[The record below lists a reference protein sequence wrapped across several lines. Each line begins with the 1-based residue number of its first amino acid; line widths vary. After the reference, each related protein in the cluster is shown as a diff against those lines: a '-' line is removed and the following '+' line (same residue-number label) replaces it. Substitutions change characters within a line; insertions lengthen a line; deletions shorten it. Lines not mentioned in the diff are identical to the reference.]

1 MSSETKPENNQSP
14 ASSSG
19 APSSNASAQNKS
31 QAAATN
37 IIRQQ
42 IDQIY
47 DVDPPHKDAAS
58 GNAQTA
64 NDTPPQ
70 GSVYKRTH
78 NDRSAYSHVAKQ
90 WQQYHS
96 SWQNYYQQYYQRYY
110 LHQLGKSQPQSKS
123 IDSIEATPVTD
134 NDTGAIGSG
143 YENETSANDLREQVL
158 NKVKKQAETAKK
170 SRHFMPVITALAVI
184 LVFVFLQFNQLF
196 FAQVHAYVSPGSI
209 SAQNIVVDPNAGTA
223 VGPAPKIIIPK
234 INVEAPVIYGL
245 KSLADSQVQESLKSG
260 VVNYPIPGASSV
272 PGQAGNT
279 VILGHSSN
287 DIFNNGNYKFIFVQL
302 DKLQKG
308 DTIYVNYKGTRY
320 TYKVVNKKVVKPEQ
334 VSALAIKTSRP
345 LLTLVT
351 CTPAGTAL
359 NRLLVT
365 AQQISPNPAKA
376 RQPTQSG
383 SSTNSLA
390 GNSPTLLEQIFG
402 N

>member
-1 MSSETKPENNQSP
+1 MSSETKPENNH
-14 ASSSG
+14 SS
-19 APSSNASAQNKS
+19 APSSGVPSNNARESGKS
-31 QAAATN
+31 KSAAAN

-47 DVDPPHKDAAS
+47 DVDPPHKEAAES
-58 GNAQTA
+58 DKQNSAQ
-64 NDTPPQ
+64 D
-70 GSVYKRTH
+70 SVYKRTH
-78 NDRSAYSHVAKQ
+78 NNRSAYTHVAKQ

-110 LHQLGKSQPQSKS
+110 LHQLSKNQTQPPKNNSEPQA
-123 IDSIEATPVTD
+123 DSS
-134 NDTGAIGSG
+134 TGVIGSASEIN
-143 YENETSANDLREQVL
+143 ENEPSINTLRDQIL
-158 NKVKKQAETAKK
+158 STVKQRAETAKK
-170 SRHFMPVITALAVI
+170 SRHFMPILTALAVI
-184 LVFVFLQFNQLF
+184 LVFVFLQYNQLL

-209 SAQNIVVDPNAGTA
+209 SAQNIVIDPSASNK

-245 KSLADSQVQESLKSG
+245 PSLQDSQVQEALKNG

-272 PGQAGNT
+272 PGQVGNT

-302 DKLQKG
+302 DRLQKG
-308 DTIYVNYKGTRY
+308 DTVYVNYKGTRY
-320 TYKVVNKKVVKPEQ
+320 TYEVISKKVVKPEQ
-334 VSALAIKTSRP
+334 VSALAIKTNEP

-365 AQQISPNPAKA
+365 AKQISPNPAKA
-376 RQPTQSG
+376 TQPKQS
-383 SSTNSLA
+383 SSKPNSLA
-390 GNSPTLLEQIFG
+390 GNSPTLLEQLFG
-402 N
+402 S